1 VRSYVIRP
9 TFKFTSSTGQ
19 KPNLSAMRPPTT
31 AGGQMDKSNTAAYGQ
46 QKLLPYIR
54 PQTEKK
60 QKLARHVTAWRLP
73 SCIFLDCLIYG
84 FDVVLQYLP
93 LQINTNRNEK
103 FAPQKK
109 ARENGNV
116 MYFAR
121 SSIAARNC
129 YHGIRVCILAFHCEE
144 KLLRIIFLPDEWINR

>member
-1 VRSYVIRP
+1 
-9 TFKFTSSTGQ
+9 
-19 KPNLSAMRPPTT
+19 MRPPTT

-93 LQINTNRNEK
+93 LQINTNRNENL
-103 FAPQKK
+103 PQQKG
-109 ARENGNV
+109 EGEWQCYVLCQEFN
-116 MYFAR
+116 
-121 SSIAARNC
+121 SS
-129 YHGIRVCILAFHCEE
+129 
-144 KLLRIIFLPDEWINR
+144 